1 MTLRCKMKQSDFIWF
16 VKQNLKQAQIIQ
28 LDNGA
33 VVVKPGGN
41 LLLLYENS
49 QMQLRFV
56 DFNENFP
63 IADKTEL
70 RELLIEIV
78 KPNNETALYE
88 SLKNKAKK
96 EAT

>member
-1 MTLRCKMKQSDFIWF
+1 MKQSDFIWF
-16 VKQNLKQAQIIQ
+16 IKQNLKQAQIIQ

-49 QMQLRFV
+49 QIQLRFV

-63 IADKTEL
+63 IAGKSEL
-70 RELLIEIV
+70 RELLIEII

>member
-1 MTLRCKMKQSDFIWF
+1 MKQSDFIWF